1 MEIAILLSSSLIHQ
15 NNSIRYR
22 TIPKPAL
29 QSAGSCHAREE
40 RHMTQQVRTFTR
52 AALWALPVWAA
63 MLFLGTLTHQPD
75 PQKDF
80 AGFAAYVTTTS
91 FLLSHLV
98 NSILGAAIGSIGAV
112 GLLLYL
118 QDSKAAGRTIAGMIA
133 MIISNTVVSSIFGVA
148 AFAQTAMG
156 RLFLASHQDMVN
168 FYNEIYN
175 GTLFG
180 TAAIALL
187 LFIIGGVLIGIAIT
201 ASGYFPRW
209 TGWVVAISM
218 VGFVLS
224 TFLLDIGQSIFSA
237 LLFIA
242 TLTVAWKA
250 RKEELPEEGK
260 AAVSLKP

>member
-1 MEIAILLSSSLIHQ
+1 
-15 NNSIRYR
+15 
-22 TIPKPAL
+22 
-29 QSAGSCHAREE
+29 
-40 RHMTQQVRTFTR
+40 MTQQVRSFAR

-91 FLLSHLV
+91 FLLSHLI
-98 NSILGAAIGSIGAV
+98 NSITGASIGSIGV
-112 GLLLYL
+112 IGLMLYL
-118 QDSKAAGRTIAGMIA
+118 QDSKVAGRAIAGMIA
-133 MIISNTVVSSIFGVA
+133 MVLSNTLVSSIFGVA

-156 RLFLASHQDMVN
+156 RMFIAGQQNTLD
-168 FYNEIYN
+168 FYNQVYN

-180 TAAIALL
+180 TALIALL
-187 LFIIGGVLIGIAIT
+187 LFMTGGVLIGNAIT
-201 ASGYFPRW
+201 ASSSFPRW

-242 TLTVAWKA
+242 TITVAWNAGKEQSMQSA
-250 RKEELPEEGK
+250 R
-260 AAVSLKP
+260 AAIS

>member
-1 MEIAILLSSSLIHQ
+1 
-15 NNSIRYR
+15 
-22 TIPKPAL
+22 
-29 QSAGSCHAREE
+29 
-40 RHMTQQVRTFTR
+40 MTPQVRVYTR

-75 PQKDF
+75 PNKDF

-91 FLLSHLV
+91 FLLSHLI
-98 NSILGAAIGSIGAV
+98 NSIAGAAIGSIGVV
-112 GLLLYL
+112 GLMLYL
-118 QDSKAAGRTIAGMIA
+118 QDSKVAGRTIAGMIA
-133 MIISNTVVSSIFGVA
+133 MILSNTMVSAIFGVA

-156 RLFLASHQDMVN
+156 RLFMAGQQSGAD

-187 LFIIGGVLIGIAIT
+187 LFMTGGVLLGNAIT
-201 ASGYFPRW
+201 ASGFFPRW
-209 TGWVVAISM
+209 TGWVIAISM

-237 LLFIA
+237 LLFLA
-242 TLTVAWKA
+242 TITVAWTAGKQSHLQ
-250 RKEELPEEGK
+250 EVK
-260 AAVSLKP
+260 AAVSAKP